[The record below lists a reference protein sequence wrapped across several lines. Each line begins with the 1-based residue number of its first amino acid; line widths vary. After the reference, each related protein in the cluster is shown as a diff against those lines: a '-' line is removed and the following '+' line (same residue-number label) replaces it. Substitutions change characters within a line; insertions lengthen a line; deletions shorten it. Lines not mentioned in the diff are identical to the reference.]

1 MKKCFMPLVLTALVL
16 SGCNPSRVKGIVE
29 DDLIKHNIEDKYRNF
44 YEIFV
49 YSYCD
54 SNGDGIGDLQGII
67 SKLDYIEDLGYTGIW
82 LTPIFTSSS
91 THKYNTTNYL
101 EIDPSFGTMSDLE
114 SLISECHSR
123 NIKLILDLA
132 INHSSRSNAYF
143 QKAVQAHSISKSGS
157 TLPDTLKGYEDLY
170 SFYDTAEEASNANTE
185 RSPQIVPG
193 QDFYYECNFDNDMPE
208 FNMDSEMFWN
218 IAEEIMSFYLNK
230 GIDGFRLDAVK
241 YYYYNS
247 ASKTQAALSR
257 LKEIANSIKE
267 DNYFVAECWASSGI
281 ISGYYTNSSIDSYF
295 WFPASVGSHSFITSS
310 TNLDGA
316 YKDSYLRG
324 YSEMLVASG
333 DKIPAPFL
341 SNHDMSRVG
350 TGNEG
355 LTKFAYGALSM
366 LTGSTFTYY
375 GDEIGIS
382 ASVSNS
388 DANARTHMN
397 WSDTN
402 ENETINPGYGQATY
416 KYASVKEQL
425 EDEGSILNYYKK
437 ANALRNCIPELQ
449 RGVLSSTFSD
459 EEESYITMVKTYNGS
474 SITIVMNFSQTKSI
488 EFNYSQ
494 LRFANSL
501 LALRDTKINIKGDTC
516 EIPALGIAIF
526 R

>member
-1 MKKCFMPLVLTALVL
+1 
-16 SGCNPSRVKGIVE
+16 
-29 DDLIKHNIEDKYRNF
+29 
-44 YEIFV
+44 
-49 YSYCD
+49 
-54 SNGDGIGDLQGII
+54 
-67 SKLDYIEDLGYTGIW
+67 
-82 LTPIFTSSS
+82 
-91 THKYNTTNYL
+91 
-101 EIDPSFGTMSDLE
+101 
-114 SLISECHSR
+114 
-123 NIKLILDLA
+123 
-132 INHSSRSNAYF
+132 
-143 QKAVQAHSISKSGS
+143 
-157 TLPDTLKGYEDLY
+157 
-170 SFYDTAEEASNANTE
+170 
-185 RSPQIVPG
+185 
-193 QDFYYECNFDNDMPE
+193 
-208 FNMDSEMFWN
+208 
-218 IAEEIMSFYLNK
+218 
-230 GIDGFRLDAVK
+230 
-241 YYYYNS
+241 
-247 ASKTQAALSR
+247 
-257 LKEIANSIKE
+257 
-267 DNYFVAECWASSGI
+267 
-281 ISGYYTNSSIDSYF
+281 
-295 WFPASVGSHSFITSS
+295 
-310 TNLDGA
+310 
-316 YKDSYLRG
+316 
-324 YSEMLVASG
+324 MLVASG

-388 DANARTHMN
+388 DANARTHMD

-402 ENETINPGYGQATY
+402 ENETIDPGYGQATY

-437 ANALRNCIPELQ
+437 ANTLRNCIPELQ

-488 EFNYSQ
+488 EFNCSQ

>member
-16 SGCNPSRVKGIVE
+16 SGCNPSRGKGIVE

-67 SKLDYIEDLGYTGIW
+67 SKLDYIQDLGYTGIW

-247 ASKTQAALSR
+247 DSKTQAAL
-257 LKEIANSIKE
+257 
-267 DNYFVAECWASSGI
+267 
-281 ISGYYTNSSIDSYF
+281 
-295 WFPASVGSHSFITSS
+295 
-310 TNLDGA
+310 
-316 YKDSYLRG
+316 
-324 YSEMLVASG
+324 
-333 DKIPAPFL
+333 
-341 SNHDMSRVG
+341 
-350 TGNEG
+350 
-355 LTKFAYGALSM
+355 
-366 LTGSTFTYY
+366 
-375 GDEIGIS
+375 
-382 ASVSNS
+382 
-388 DANARTHMN
+388 
-397 WSDTN
+397 
-402 ENETINPGYGQATY
+402 
-416 KYASVKEQL
+416 
-425 EDEGSILNYYKK
+425 
-437 ANALRNCIPELQ
+437 
-449 RGVLSSTFSD
+449 
-459 EEESYITMVKTYNGS
+459 
-474 SITIVMNFSQTKSI
+474 
-488 EFNYSQ
+488 
-494 LRFANSL
+494 
-501 LALRDTKINIKGDTC
+501 
-516 EIPALGIAIF
+516 
-526 R
+526 